1 MSAMSLFS
9 RSEDLPGL
17 HAVLRDCSP
26 GSKGLKRLSAG
37 DIAVIDAP
45 DITRTLA
52 QELIQA
58 EPKAVVNVA
67 RFTTGAIPNYGPQM
81 LLDADILLVEAVGA
95 SVWEGLRS
103 GRKGRLT
110 EDGELYHGDKLIAQG
125 EVLRQLEV
133 ESQFSEAQQSLVD
146 RMEAYFGN
154 TIQFIHSEAPL
165 LIDGLGVP
173 ESGAALRDRKVLVV
187 SPGLHHREQLKE
199 LRNFIR
205 EFEPALIGVD
215 AGADTLVEMGYEPDF
230 IVGDPA
236 GIGAEALRSGARVVL
251 PADPDGHAV
260 GLERI
265 QDLGIGATT
274 FPAAVDSATDLA
286 LLLAEFHGAELIVNV
301 GAPFDLEAVFA
312 ERKDATPS
320 AMLTRLKV
328 NRKLIDASN
337 IIDLYT
343 LRSGSGLGW
352 MWAILGLLIA
362 AAVFVIIAGSYG
374 DGSFMENFVDTWNNI
389 ALWFQGLF
397 S

>member
-1 MSAMSLFS
+1 MNAMSLFS
-9 RSEDLPGL
+9 RSEELPGL
-17 HAVLRDCSP
+17 QAVARDCSP
-26 GSKGLKRLSAG
+26 GSKGFKRLSAG

-45 DITRTLA
+45 DISRAYA
-52 QELIQA
+52 QELINAQ
-58 EPKAVVNVA
+58 PKAVVNVA
-67 RFTTGAIPNYGPQM
+67 RFSTGALPNYGPQM
-81 LLDADILLVEAVGA
+81 LLDAHIMLVEAVGA

-103 GRKGRLT
+103 GRKARLT
-110 EDGELYHGDKLIAQG
+110 DAGELFHGEKLIAKG
-125 EVLRQLEV
+125 EVVQQLDAEAT
-133 ESQFSEAQQSLVD
+133 FAEAQQSLVD

-173 ESGAALRDRKVLVV
+173 ESGATLRDRKVLVV
-187 SPGLHHREQLKE
+187 SAGAGHRDQMKA

-230 IVGDPA
+230 IVGDPV

-286 LLLAEFHGAELIVNV
+286 LLLADFHGAELIVNV
-301 GAPFDLEAVFA
+301 GAPFDLDAVFA
-312 ERKDATPS
+312 ERPEATPS
-320 AMLTRLKV
+320 AMLTRMKV
-328 NRKLIDASN
+328 NRKLVEASN

-343 LRSGSGLGW
+343 VRGGTGLGW
-352 MWAILGLLIA
+352 MWAILALLIA
-362 AAVFVIIAGSYG
+362 AAVFVLIAGSYG
-374 DGSFMENFVDTWNNI
+374 DGNFMENFTTTWNNI

-397 S
+397 H